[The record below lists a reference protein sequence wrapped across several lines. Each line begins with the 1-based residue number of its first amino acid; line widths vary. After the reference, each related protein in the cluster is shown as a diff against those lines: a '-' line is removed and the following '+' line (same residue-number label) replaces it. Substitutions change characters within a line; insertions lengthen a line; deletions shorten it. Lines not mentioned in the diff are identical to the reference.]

1 MRREPRAA
9 TVGAFNASDSWKS
22 GSRVPWSA
30 RDGGRIAGNAERETR
45 NGSLAPL
52 RYNTRAPMTCI
63 CISPSRCLVII
74 AMGPLASCC
83 YPGSP
88 LLSGRSAHSSSR
100 RRRETISSHTD
111 GQRTRDATRDNNI
124 VTLSLRARVPGAL
137 FSLLSPQPASIEAPV
152 NYLAISTRASRGM
165 PSDDSSRAFPR
176 LGEVVLTE
184 IADSRSR
191 R

>member
-1 MRREPRAA
+1 MWVTGSRGNDRSTTSSPRARLASVIHHDGGVFHPSRGMIAAIFIVRDSMIGEKTGSQRGAGGMRREPRAA
-9 TVGAFNASDSWKS
+9 TVGAFNASWKS

-88 LLSGRSAHSSSR
+88 LLSGRSAP
-100 RRRETISSHTD
+100 E
-111 GQRTRDATRDNNI
+111 
-124 VTLSLRARVPGAL
+124 VP
-137 FSLLSPQPASIEAPV
+137 
-152 NYLAISTRASRGM
+152 
-165 PSDDSSRAFPR
+165 
-176 LGEVVLTE
+176 VVVE
-184 IADSRSR
+184 KRSR
-191 R
+191 RTRTVSGLAMRLAIIIL